1 MGPYDDRVS
10 VVTTSALP
18 DRTLLSSGMQGLVG
32 SDMTDATTGSGR
44 VMAGMAARAGR
55 SAVSIGF
62 AILVL
67 LAVWLGFIKAFAI
80 NPIVAKDPLDV
91 LRYLVT
97 GSDVGAHWSHIGTG
111 LKQTSVDAGVG
122 FVVGLAVAFAI
133 AVLFVL
139 SQTIEAAFLPIAMII
154 RSVPLVAMTP
164 VITLVFGRGLLGTTV
179 VSGIVVFFPSL
190 VIMVF
195 GLRSAPR
202 QAADLCRAYGG
213 SSWMTLRKVAVPSA
227 LPSIFA
233 SARIAVPGALIGA
246 LLAEWLATGKGLG
259 AQMLT
264 DGSTFGYDDL
274 WASVVVVTVASV
286 LIYALVGVLETVVL
300 ARFGPAPTRH

>member
-1 MGPYDDRVS
+1 
-10 VVTTSALP
+10 
-18 DRTLLSSGMQGLVG
+18 
-32 SDMTDATTGSGR
+32 
-44 VMAGMAARAGR
+44 MAALALRAGR
-55 SAVSIGF
+55 SAVSIVL
-62 AILVL
+62 AIAVL
-67 LAVWLGFIKAFAI
+67 LAVWLGFIKFFAV
-80 NPIVAKDPLDV
+80 NPLVAKSPIDV
-91 LRYLVT
+91 YRYLVT
-97 GSDVGAHWSHIGTG
+97 SPDAGSNWSHINTG
-111 LKQTSVDAGVG
+111 LGRTLVDAGVG
-122 FVVGLAVAFAI
+122 FIAGLLAAFVV

-202 QAADLCRAYGG
+202 QAADLCRAYGA
-213 SSWMTLRKVAVPSA
+213 SPWMTMRKVALPSA

-233 SARIAVPGALIGA
+233 SARIAVPGALVGA

-259 AQMLT
+259 NQMLQ
-264 DGSTFGYDDL
+264 DGSTFLYDDL
-274 WASVVVVTVASV
+274 WASVVVITVVSV
-286 LIYALVGVLETVVL
+286 LIYAAVGVLETVVL
-300 ARFGPAPTRH
+300 ARFGPAPTRR

>member
-1 MGPYDDRVS
+1 VGPYDRTD

-18 DRTLLSSGMQGLVG
+18 DSRTILTQGIVG
-32 SDMTDATTGSGR
+32 NGVTDVDGGAGNGR
-44 VMAGMAARAGR
+44 LAAGMAGRAGR
-55 SAVSIGF
+55 SAASIGF

-67 LAVWLGFIKAFAI
+67 LAVWMGFIKAFAI
-80 NPIVAKDPLDV
+80 NPIVAKSPLDV

-97 GSDVGAHWSHIGTG
+97 GSDVGGHWSHIGTG
-111 LKQTSVDAGVG
+111 LQQTGVDAGVG
-122 FVVGLAVAFAI
+122 FVVGLAIAFAV

-139 SQTIEAAFLPIAMII
+139 SQTVEAAFLPIAMVI

-213 SSWMTLRKVAVPSA
+213 SPLMTLRKVAVPSA

-274 WASVVVVTVASV
+274 WASVVVITVLSV
-286 LIYALVGVLETVVL
+286 LIYAAVGVLETVVL
-300 ARFGPAPTRH
+300 SRFGPAPSRR

>member
-1 MGPYDDRVS
+1 MTAP
-10 VVTTSALP
+10 ALP
-18 DRTLLSSGMQGLVG
+18 DSRTLLGTGIVG
-32 SDMTDATTGSGR
+32 SGLQDIDAATGSGR
-44 VMAGMAARAGR
+44 AMAGLAARAGR

-62 AILVL
+62 AIAVL
-67 LAVWLGFIKAFAI
+67 IAVWLGFIKFFAI
-80 NPIVAKDPLDV
+80 NPIVAKSPLDV

-97 GSDVGAHWSHIGTG
+97 GSGVGAHWSHIRVG
-111 LKQTSVDAGVG
+111 LDRTLIDAGVG
-122 FVVGLAVAFAI
+122 FAAGLAVAFAV

-202 QAADLCRAYGG
+202 QASDVCRAYGA
-213 SSWMTLRKVAVPSA
+213 SPWMTLRKVAMPSA

-259 AQMLT
+259 AQMLS
-264 DGSTFGYDDL
+264 DGATFLYDDL
-274 WASVVVVTVASV
+274 WASVVVITVVSV
-286 LIYALVGVLETVVL
+286 LIYAAVGVLETAVL
-300 ARFGPAPTRH
+300 SRFGPAPTRH

>member
-1 MGPYDDRVS
+1 VTAPTVPGGRTVL
-10 VVTTSALP
+10 TTSPAAIGL
-18 DRTLLSSGMQGLVG
+18 DTLDGV
-32 SDMTDATTGSGR
+32 DATTGSGR
-44 VMAGMAARAGR
+44 AMAALAARASR
-55 SAVSIGF
+55 SAVSIVV
-62 AILVL
+62 AIAVL
-67 LAVWLGFIKAFAI
+67 LALWLGFIKFFAI
-80 NPIVAKDPLDV
+80 NPIVAKSPIDV
-91 LRYLVT
+91 FHYLVT
-97 GSDVGAHWSHIGTG
+97 DPDAGANWSHINTG
-111 LKQTSVDAGVG
+111 LERTLLDAGVG
-122 FVVGLAVAFAI
+122 FAAGLLVAFVV

-202 QAADLCRAYGG
+202 QAADLCRAYGA
-213 SSWMTLRKVAVPSA
+213 SPWMTLRKVALPSA

-259 AQMLT
+259 AQMLS
-264 DGSTFGYDDL
+264 DGATFLYDDL
-274 WASVVVVTVASV
+274 WASVVVITVVSV
-286 LIYALVGVLETVVL
+286 LIYAAVGVLETVVL

>member
-1 MGPYDDRVS
+1 MTAPAVPGTRS
-10 VVTTSALP
+10 VLTSSQAIVGGGTDGVDPTTSSGQFLTALA
-18 DRTLLSSGMQGLVG
+18 V
-32 SDMTDATTGSGR
+32 
-44 VMAGMAARAGR
+44 RAGR
-55 SAVSIGF
+55 SAVSMVF
-62 AILVL
+62 AIAVL
-67 LAVWLGFIKAFAI
+67 LAVWLGFIKFFAV
-80 NPIVAKDPLDV
+80 NPLVAKSPIDV
-91 LRYLVT
+91 YHYLVT
-97 GSDVGAHWSHIGTG
+97 DADAGSHWSTINTG
-111 LKQTSVDAGVG
+111 LGRTLLDAGVG
-122 FVVGLAVAFAI
+122 FSAGLVVAFVV

-202 QAADLCRAYGG
+202 QAADLCRAYGA
-213 SSWMTLRKVAVPSA
+213 SPWMTLRKVALPSA

-259 AQMLT
+259 AQMLS
-264 DGSTFGYDDL
+264 DGATFLYDDL
-274 WASVVVVTVASV
+274 WASVVVITVTSV
-286 LIYALVGVLETVVL
+286 LIYAAVGVLETAVL
-300 ARFGPAPTRH
+300 ARFGPAPTRR